1 MNVAGYSRVFRDG
14 LFSKVRGVIT
24 LVDASW
30 QMLKFEYQS
39 RQLTSRLGLG
49 RKFKQVLRFL
59 KLRLGGEVDTNVH
72 P

>member
-30 QMLKFEYQS
+30 QMLKFEHQS